1 MLARAMKSLA
11 SWLAVLLL
19 AHAVFGALRLPG
31 SVVGRRLTAIRACE
45 CDGHARYA
53 LQQAKLSGADAIAT
67 LLATTP
73 PDAVVPIRG
82 VRKGAIEFA
91 PGLLWPRLCVEAD
104 ALPAGELTSA
114 GRPIAAVVLVGVQ
127 VGDGTTLRLEPR

>member
-1 MLARAMKSLA
+1 MLEWAMKSLA

-31 SVVGRRLTAIRACE
+31 SVALRRLTEIRACE
-45 CDGHARYA
+45 GQGRARYA
-53 LQQAKLSGADAIAT
+53 LQLAQLDGADAIAT

-73 PDAVVPIRG
+73 EDAVVPIRG

-91 PGLLWPRLCVEAD
+91 PGLLWPRLCVEA
-104 ALPAGELTSA
+104 AVLPAGERTAA
-114 GRPIAAVVLVGVQ
+114 GRPIAAVVLVG
-127 VGDGTTLRLEPR
+127 DGTTLRLEPR